1 MTLPETNQHAAG
13 RGYLPLVE
21 VRRGGRLE
29 SVHHGA
35 VVVADARGR
44 VVQAHG
50 DPGEV
55 TFLRSS
61 AKPVQVLPLIASGA
75 AERAG
80 FSDAQIAVM
89 IGSHGGEPMH
99 VEAVRS
105 ILARIG
111 VPEEAL
117 QCGAHPPFYRPAARA
132 LREAGVRPSAIH
144 NNCSGKH
151 AGMLTLAKALGAPLD
166 SYLDPG
172 HPVQTAIRDAMA
184 ALSGLPPGAIPI
196 AVDGCSAPTFAL
208 PLSAAAGLYAR
219 LMDPESLSESLR
231 MACRRVVGAMHAHPE
246 MVAGTDR
253 ICTVLM
259 REGACDL
266 IAKIGAEGFYG
277 LGFRRDGRGFGIAL
291 KVADGNAERA
301 RPSAV
306 IECLRR
312 LAILT
317 DPAAEALAAR
327 FVGPLR
333 NHRGTVVGEVVP
345 ILNLR
350 PIE

>member
-1 MTLPETNQHAAG
+1 
-13 RGYLPLVE
+13 

-80 FSDAQIAVM
+80 FTDAQIAVM

-111 VPEEAL
+111 VSEEAL

-132 LREAGVRPSAIH
+132 LREAGASPTALH

-151 AGMLTLAKALGAPLD
+151 AGMLALAKSLGAPLD
-166 SYLDPG
+166 TYLDPG
-172 HPVQTAIRDAMA
+172 HPAQLKIRDAMVS
-184 ALSGLPPGAIPI
+184 LSGLPPDAIPI
-196 AVDGCSAPTFAL
+196 AVDGCSAPTYAI
-208 PLSAAAGLYAR
+208 PLSAAAGVYAR
-219 LMDPESLSESLR
+219 LMEPEALPGPLKA
-231 MACRRVVGAMHAHPE
+231 ACRRAVGAMRAHPE

-266 IAKIGAEGFYG
+266 VAKIGAEGFYG
-277 LGFRRDGRGFGIAL
+277 LGFRREGRGFGIAL
-291 KVADGNAERA
+291 KVADGNDERA
-301 RPSAV
+301 RPVAV

-312 LAILT
+312 LAILS
-317 DPAAEALAAR
+317 DPGAEALAAR

-345 ILNLR
+345 VLNLQ
-350 PIE
+350 PVD